1 MKTEQMFGIIKQED
15 RGQMDEQ
22 HKYDEIIDMP
32 HHVSATRRHMTMTE
46 RAAQFAPFAALTGP
60 DKQVEETAEIA
71 RERMEYRDVERI
83 DEV

>member
-1 MKTEQMFGIIKQED
+1 
-15 RGQMDEQ
+15 
-22 HKYDEIIDMP
+22 
-32 HHVSATRRHMTMTE
+32 MTE
-46 RAAQFAPFAALTGP
+46 RAAQFAPFAALTGH